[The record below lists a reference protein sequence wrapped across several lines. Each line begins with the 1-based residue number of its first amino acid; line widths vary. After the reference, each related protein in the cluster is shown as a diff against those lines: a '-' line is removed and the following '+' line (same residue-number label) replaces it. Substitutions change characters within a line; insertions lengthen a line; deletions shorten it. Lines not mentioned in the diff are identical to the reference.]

1 MTTLR
6 IGIIGDFDSQ
16 SYTHQATHAALQ
28 HAAAALSIHV
38 EPTWLPTLQLEPPDH
53 APRLQHYDALWAA
66 PGSPYHSL
74 EGAIQGIRFAREH
87 DRPFFGT

>member
-1 MTTLR
+1 
-6 IGIIGDFDSQ
+6 
-16 SYTHQATHAALQ
+16 
-28 HAAAALSIHV
+28 
-38 EPTWLPTLQLEPPDH
+38 LEPPDR
-53 APRLQHYDALWAA
+53 AQHLKPYDALWAA